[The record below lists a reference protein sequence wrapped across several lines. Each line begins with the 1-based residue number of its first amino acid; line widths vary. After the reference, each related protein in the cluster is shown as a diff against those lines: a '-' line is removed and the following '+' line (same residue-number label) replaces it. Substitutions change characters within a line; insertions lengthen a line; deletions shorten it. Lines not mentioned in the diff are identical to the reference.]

1 MFPLVLGLLVTGLL
15 ERPGCLFDC
24 QLVTRLLTAFASIVV
39 FALAVSRLLVHLGPS
54 LGWTALACCGLL
66 ELAHP

>member
-1 MFPLVLGLLVTGLL
+1 MSPLVLGLLVTGLL
-15 ERPGCLFDC
+15 ERPGF
-24 QLVTRLLTAFASIVV
+24 QLVKWLLTAFASIVV
-39 FALAVSRLLVHLGPS
+39 VALAVSRLLVHLGPS